1 MGRGIIVPMPL
12 PVHDVYAIKYADHR
26 RNASVNFLGGDPHD
40 GPMPMDYFIWLIRGP
55 SGTFVVDTGFNREA
69 ADARKRNFLRSPAE
83 GLALLGVQASEVSD
97 VIVTHMHYDH
107 AGNCDLFPAATFHM
121 QDREMQYATGRYM
134 AHRCM
139 HDAYSVFDVLRMVRN
154 VYDGRVRFHDGDAE
168 LAPGLSLH
176 LIGGHTMGLQ
186 VVRVHT
192 RRGWVVLASDASHY
206 YRNMEEERPFP
217 IIFNVGDMVEGWSKL
232 QRLAG
237 SPDHVIPGHDP
248 EVLRRYPAPGAE
260 LEGIAAALHERVT
273 SPLPPSAPS
282 R

>member
-1 MGRGIIVPMPL
+1 MPL

-55 SGTFVVDTGFNREA
+55 SGTFVVDTGFNKEA
-69 ADARKRNFLRSPAE
+69 ADARKRNFLRSPSE
-83 GLALLGVQASEVSD
+83 GLALLGVQATEVTD

-107 AGNCDLFPAATFHM
+107 AGNCDLFPAATFHL

-154 VYDGRVRFHDGDAE
+154 VYDGRVRFHDGDAQ

-186 VVRVHT
+186 AVRVHT

-217 IIFNVGDMVEGWSKL
+217 IIFNVGDMVEGWGKL
-232 QRLAG
+232 QRLAD

-248 EVLRRYPAPGAE
+248 EVLRRYPAPSPE
-260 LEGIAAALHERVT
+260 LEGVVAVLDQPLT
-273 SPLPPSAPS
+273 SPPPPSAPS